1 MKSIHGSS
9 IEDPELLQQL
19 VTQVMKI
26 NSTFMV
32 GLWLKLFLYLGTEGQ
47 GHRNKIGDTQ
57 AKQEEFCPI
66 FHSEVC

>member
-26 NSTFMV
+26 NSTVMV

-47 GHRNKIGDTQ
+47 GNRNKIGDT
-57 AKQEEFCPI
+57 
-66 FHSEVC
+66 